1 MNIVGITGQEKD
13 AAAALIRDGKVIAA
27 IEEEKLS
34 RVRHIG
40 MSYAG
45 GLPVQAIE
53 FCLQRGGISF
63 SEIDYVAYYLEP
75 QKLFHREMAFRATHA
90 NSSHTAPSA
99 EAVPDYFVETLN
111 GLRERLK
118 TRQIVEEKLAGRG
131 KFIEVN
137 HQMAHAASAFF
148 ASGFERAAIIVANNR
163 GDMTSTSLM
172 VGRGAQIET
181 LAEAEYP
188 QSIGAVYSALT
199 EALGFG
205 DECHKTK
212 WLATTGKTRYLELF
226 QKVLK
231 VKKSGLPG
239 VNLDYFNITGK
250 GRPAFSDLFYEA
262 SKFKPRAKDEPIGQI
277 HRDLAASLQAHLENV
292 LCEIAARHRE
302 KTGEENLCLA
312 GGVALNSLAISAIER
327 RAGFKRVFVQ
337 PAAGN
342 VGCAIG
348 AALQVWHQNLNHP
361 ERNYEMRHLFLG
373 PQFNDEEIKSILDNC
388 KIGYEYFLTEDKLIA
403 EVARLLHQG
412 KIIGWFRG
420 AMEFGGRALG
430 NRSILASP
438 ANELMRDNLNT
449 FIKHREDFRPFSA
462 AVPVERINEFC
473 EPSDLQRFLEGV
485 SRVREGKRALI
496 PAVVFGEG
504 LARMHSVSRKDNPA
518 FWKLL
523 VKFGETGDVP
533 VLINTSFNL
542 FGEPVVSTPREAVR
556 GFYCSGIDCLAIGNF
571 LIKK

>member
-1 MNIVGITGQEKD
+1 MNILGISGQEKD
-13 AAAALIRDGKVIAA
+13 AAAALVQDGKIIAA

-40 MSYAG
+40 MSYGG
-45 GLPVQAIE
+45 GLPLQAIE
-53 FCLQRGGISF
+53 FCLQHAGISI
-63 SEIDYVAYYLEP
+63 EQIDFVAYYLEP
-75 QKLFHREMAFRATHA
+75 QKLFHREMAFRAAHA
-90 NSSHTAPSA
+90 NDLQPSA
-99 EAVPDYFVETLN
+99 ATEAMPDYFVETLN
-111 GLRERLK
+111 ALRERLK
-118 TRQIVEEKLAGRG
+118 TRQLVEAQLAGRG
-131 KFIEVN
+131 EFIEVN
-137 HQMAHAASAFF
+137 HQIAHAASAFF

-172 VGRGAQIET
+172 MGNGARIET
-181 LAEAEYP
+181 QDEAP
-188 QSIGAVYSALT
+188 FPHSLGAVYSAVT

-205 DECHKTK
+205 VESHKTM
-212 WLATTGKTRYLELF
+212 WLSSTGKPEFLRLF
-226 QKVLK
+226 QDLLK
-231 VKKSGLPG
+231 VKKSGLPS
-239 VNLDYFNITGK
+239 VNLDYFDITPK
-250 GRPAFSDLFYEA
+250 GDAYLADSFYQ
-262 SKFKPRAKDEPIGQI
+262 KTGFKPRAKDEPLTQL
-277 HRDLAASLQAHLENV
+277 HRNIAASLQAHLEDV

-302 KTGEENLCLA
+302 KTGAENLCLA
-312 GGVALNSLAISAIER
+312 GGVALNSLAVSEVER

-348 AALQVWHQNLNHP
+348 SALSVWHQRLGNS
-361 ERNYEMRHLFLG
+361 ERKYEMQHLFLG
-373 PQFNDEEIKSILDNC
+373 PKFNEEEIKGVLDNC

-412 KIIGWFRG
+412 KIVGWFRG

-438 ANELMRDNLNT
+438 ANELMRDNLNI

-462 AVPVERINEFC
+462 AVPEERINEFC
-473 EPSDLQRFLEGV
+473 EPSNLQRFLEGV
-485 SRVREGKRALI
+485 SRIREEKRALI
-496 PAVVFGEG
+496 PAAVFGDG
-504 LARMHSVSRKDNPA
+504 LTRMHSVNRKANPA

-523 VKFGETGDVP
+523 MKVGETNDVP